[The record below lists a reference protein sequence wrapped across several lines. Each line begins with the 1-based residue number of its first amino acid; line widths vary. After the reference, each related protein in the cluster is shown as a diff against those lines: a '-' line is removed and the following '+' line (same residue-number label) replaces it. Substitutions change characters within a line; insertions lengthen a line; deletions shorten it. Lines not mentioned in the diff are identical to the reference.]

1 LHLAQVFQL
10 RSFADMALLTK
21 TFVLIS
27 VAFWATR
34 VIVVVVHGFQFWE
47 IKAFFNAALKIS
59 DTELDSVSWWDV
71 QQRLLAA
78 QAGLGKTRVF
88 KKNSAQWFFLVFWF
102 F

>member
-78 QAGLGKTRVF
+78 QAGLEKTRLKKKLSPVVF
-88 KKNSAQWFFLVFWF
+88 FFF
-102 F
+102 FF